1 MLAHKASHEGRV
13 SVEVI
18 AGPNPVVLFSED
30 IDPPSCRPLGNFLQ
44 AYTHVGLIHAAIM
57 IGELLEARDARFRAW
72 T

>member
-30 IDPPSCRPLGNFLQ
+30 IDPPTGRLLGNSLRV
-44 AYTHVGLIHAAIM
+44 YTHGGLIHAAIV